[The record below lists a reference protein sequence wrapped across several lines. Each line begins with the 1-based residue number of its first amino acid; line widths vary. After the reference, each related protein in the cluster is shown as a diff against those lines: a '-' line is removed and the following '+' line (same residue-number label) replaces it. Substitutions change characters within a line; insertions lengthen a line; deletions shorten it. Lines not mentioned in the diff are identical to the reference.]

1 MGRWGFW
8 ALVTGV
14 LVVGL
19 VFGVFLSQPYTIRG
33 SVIDP
38 PIPASDFVLDSSQG
52 GQFQLTDHRGK
63 FVMIFFGYTF
73 CPDVCPAT
81 LFEMK
86 QVKQGLKEKADW
98 VEFVFI
104 TVDPERDTAEQLGRY
119 LTSFDDSFYGLSAS
133 EERLSQVWNDYG
145 VYREIQESNSAIGY
159 LVDHTSRLYLI
170 NPDGELMM
178 TYLFDMSVD
187 DIVAD
192 LQYLIRK
199 Q

>member
-33 SVIDP
+33 SIIDP
-38 PIPASDFVLDSSQG
+38 PIPAADFVLDSSQG
-52 GQFQLTDHRGK
+52 GEFQLSEHRGK

-73 CPDVCPAT
+73 CPDVCPTT

-86 QVKQGLKEKADW
+86 QVKQGLKENADW
-98 VEFVFI
+98 LEFVFI
-104 TVDPERDTAEQLGRY
+104 TVDPERDTADQLGRY
-119 LTSFDDSFYGLSAS
+119 LSSFDDNFYGLSGT
-133 EERLSQVWNDYG
+133 EEKLSKVWEDYG
-145 VYREIQESNSAIGY
+145 VYREIQETDSAIGY

-170 NPDGELMM
+170 NPEGELMM
-178 TYLFDMSVD
+178 TYLYDMSVD

-192 LQYLIRK
+192 LQHLIRK

>member
-1 MGRWGFW
+1 MGRWAFW
-8 ALVTGV
+8 ALVAGV
-14 LVVGL
+14 LLVGL

-38 PIPASDFVLDSSQG
+38 PIPAADFILDSSQG
-52 GQFQLTDHRGK
+52 GEFRLSDHQGK
-63 FVMIFFGYTF
+63 FVMIFFGYTT
-73 CPDVCPAT
+73 CPDVCPTT

-86 QVKQGLKEKADW
+86 QVKKGLKENNDA

-104 TVDPERDTAEQLGRY
+104 TVDPERDSVEQLGRY
-119 LTSFDDSFYGLSAS
+119 LQSFDDSFYGLTAS
-133 EERLSQVWNDYG
+133 EERLSKVWDDYG
-145 VYREIQESNSAIGY
+145 VYREIQETDSAVGY
-159 LVDHTSRLYLI
+159 LVDHTSRLYLVDP
-170 NPDGELMM
+170 NGKLMM

-192 LQYLIRK
+192 LQHLIRN